1 MLCWYTAA
9 DFGTL
14 SVHDFIRLIPNACFR
29 LQAREQQISDLDTEV
44 SQLQQQ
50 VREHEENALKRDKAI
65 QGLVAALVQKDEQV
79 LPVISTSWALIQLC
93 CD

>member
-1 MLCWYTAA
+1 M
-9 DFGTL
+9 

-79 LPVISTSWALIQLC
+79 ATRALCALMHNTVVIIMKRFNP
-93 CD
+93 